1 MTVIIQP
8 LATEKSTRLIESTN
22 TIVLIVDKK
31 ATKSQVK
38 SEVEKTFGVKVEKV
52 NILITPI
59 GEKKAY
65 VKLKPEFKAIDVAHK
80 LGIL

>member
-8 LATEKSTRLIESTN
+8 LATEKSTRLIDSTN

-31 ATKSQVK
+31 ATKPQIK

-52 NILITPI
+52 NVVITPT

-65 VKLKPEFKAIDVAHK
+65 VKLKPEFKATDVAHK